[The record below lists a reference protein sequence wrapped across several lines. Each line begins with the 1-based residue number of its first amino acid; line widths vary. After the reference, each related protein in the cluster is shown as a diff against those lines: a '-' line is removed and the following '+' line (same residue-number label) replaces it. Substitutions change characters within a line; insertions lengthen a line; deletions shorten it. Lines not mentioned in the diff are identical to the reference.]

1 MDNTARGENV
11 TKDSGFQVPSSL
23 RPRRER
29 VGLVVDGTNA
39 AAAVK
44 TIAAAEAAGV
54 RQIWMVQSPW
64 SPDALT
70 TFAAAAAKTSTVC
83 LGTSIV
89 PTYTRHPLVLAQ
101 QALALYDIAPGRL
114 RLGIGPSH
122 KAIIEDIYGLPQTT
136 PLAHLREYVEVLRAA
151 LWESK
156 VDHHGQFFNVIVTL
170 PRTAQIPVLIS
181 TLGKKA
187 FQLAGEIADGALSW
201 MCPVPYLLRTGIPAL
216 RTSAA
221 AVERSAPP
229 LVAHISVALTDDRRS
244 VLAAG
249 HQMLDFYAKLPFY
262 AKMFAD
268 AGFPLTSD
276 QTSVP
281 DALVDSL
288 VISGNEA
295 TVAARFTELLAAG
308 LDELNV
314 ALVPV
319 TDAGD
324 EQSRLM
330 HLIGQL

>member
-11 TKDSGFQVPSSL
+11 TKNSGFQVPSSL
-23 RPRRER
+23 RPTRER
-29 VGLVVDGTNA
+29 VGLIVDGTNA

-101 QALALYDIAPGRL
+101 QALSLYDIAPGRL

-122 KAIIEDIYGLPQTT
+122 KAIIEGIYGLPQTT
-136 PLAHLREYVEVLRAA
+136 PLAHLREYME
-151 LWESK
+151 
-156 VDHHGQFFNVIVTL
+156 
-170 PRTAQIPVLIS
+170 
-181 TLGKKA
+181 KA

-216 RTSAA
+216 CTAAA
-221 AVERSAPP
+221 AVGISAPP
-229 LVAHISVALTDDRRS
+229 LVAHISVALTEDRRS

-262 AKMFAD
+262 AKMFSN

-276 QTSVP
+276 QTVP

-295 TVAARFTELLAAG
+295 TVAARFTELLVAG

-314 ALVPV
+314 ALVPI

-330 HLIGQL
+330 HLSGQL

>member
-1 MDNTARGENV
+1 MDNTATGENV

-23 RPRRER
+23 RPTRER
-29 VGLVVDGTNA
+29 IGLIVDGTNA
-39 AAAVK
+39 AAAVN

-54 RQIWMVQSPW
+54 RQIWMGQHPW
-64 SPDALT
+64 SPDILT
-70 TFAAAAAKTSTVC
+70 TFAAATKTSTVR

-89 PTYTRHPLVLAQ
+89 PTYPRHPLVLAQ

-114 RLGIGPSH
+114 CLGIGPSH
-122 KAIIEDIYGLPQTT
+122 KAIIEGIYGLAQTT
-136 PLAHLREYVEVLRAA
+136 PLAHVREYVKVLRAA
-151 LWESK
+151 LWEAK
-156 VDHHGQFFNVIVTL
+156 VDHHGQFFNVIVTF

-216 RTSAA
+216 RTAA
-221 AVERSAPP
+221 AANGRSAPP
-229 LVAHISVALTDDRRS
+229 LVAHVMVALSQDRHS
-244 VLAAG
+244 VLATG
-249 HQMLDFYAKLPFY
+249 HQLLDTLANLPFY
-262 AKMFAD
+262 TKMFAE
-268 AGFPLTSD
+268 AGFPLTAG

-314 ALVPV
+314 ALVPI